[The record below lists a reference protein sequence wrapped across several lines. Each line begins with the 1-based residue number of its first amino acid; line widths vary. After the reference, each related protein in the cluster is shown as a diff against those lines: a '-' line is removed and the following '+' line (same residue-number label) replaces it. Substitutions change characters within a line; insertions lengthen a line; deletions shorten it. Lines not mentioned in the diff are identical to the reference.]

1 MSRAASPIL
10 SKANNRSSLSYSSF
24 AVAAGIGWQ
33 GKSLLTVGPEYG
45 PRIRLVTVLTG
56 AELTPDTPSKNR
68 CGGGTNGTDAGRP
81 EPFGMC
87 APTRTTRQWTRPCVP

>member
-1 MSRAASPIL
+1 MARAASPIL
-10 SKANNRSSLSYSSF
+10 AKANNRSFLPYK

-56 AELTPDTPSKNR
+56 EELTPDTPARNR
-68 CGGGTNGTDAGRP
+68 CGGSTNGTDADRP
-81 EPFGMC
+81 EPSGTC
-87 APTRTTRQWTRPCVP
+87 PPTRTSRQWTRPCVP